1 MPFFWLSS
9 LLFPHRLDFS
19 HVGTIYGGK
28 NQNYEGHRRNSSTE
42 KKFFHDIGKSE
53 KFLGKTKKSKIHVKP
68 KKFHTTQH
76 HQFSFKIFFF
86 SSSNNNT
93 LKNNITL
100 SLFFYHVKKAI
111 TTHTPS
117 PHTTFFFCFFSCLLF
132 LFLGF
137 RGHFLH
143 MNSQHH
149 HQQNSKQINKTHH
162 KT

>member
-1 MPFFWLSS
+1 MMSPIFPMQGRWRHPFFLVPFFWLSS

-28 NQNYEGHRRNSSTE
+28 NQNHEGHRRNSSTE

-93 LKNNITL
+93 LKNNTTL
-100 SLFFYHVKKAI
+100 SLFFYHVKKSNNNMHTI
-111 TTHTPS
+111 TTH
-117 PHTTFFFCFFSCLLF
+117 HFLF
-132 LFLGF
+132 LFLF
-137 RGHFLH
+137 SSF
-143 MNSQHH
+143 SFFFFFF
-149 HQQNSKQINKTHH
+149 
-162 KT
+162 